1 MGAKAGIGAAVG
13 VVAVSLISVAVF
25 LIMRRRRREARPA
38 ANFPRYTISGPM
50 PGGGRDYGAEAAMGA
65 KGGSSSGG
73 SMSELDFSA
82 RRYEDMLPRVQPTSN
97 I

>member
-1 MGAKAGIGAAVG
+1 MGAKAGIGAGVG
-13 VVAVSLISVAVF
+13 VVAVSLISVAAF

-50 PGGGRDYGAEAAMGA
+50 PGGGRDYGAEAATGP
-65 KGGSSSGG
+65 KGGGG
-73 SMSELDFSA
+73 GRDMAELDFSA